1 MADNYVQ
8 LKRFDEALELLN
20 RVLEIQR
27 QAATPYGEGVTL
39 NNLGETF
46 LALGRF
52 DEAVDRLTQARQM
65 FHDIEEIRGEGYALA
80 NLGGA
85 YLALGH
91 TADAIGVL
99 ERALELRQ
107 PPGERFDEAHTLR
120 DLGRA
125 HVAGQQPD
133 RARTYLRQAAARGI
147 GGDAHLGNLAQAAA
161 IQAQLGESG
170 V

>member
-1 MADNYVQ
+1 M
-8 LKRFDEALELLN
+8 
-20 RVLEIQR
+20 LEIRR

-52 DEAVDRLTQARQM
+52 DEAVDRLTQARQI

-80 NLGGA
+80 ISASA

-107 PPGERFDEAHTLR
+107 ASAGERFDEAHTLR

-125 HVAGQQPD
+125 YQLAGQDRIGRPD
-133 RARTYLRQAAARGI
+133 CLRQAADEELHRSR
-147 GGDAHLGNLAQAAA
+147 
-161 IQAQLGESG
+161 ESRPG
-170 V
+170 SRPSHSRSGSDRIRRRLVI

>member
-1 MADNYVQ
+1 M
-8 LKRFDEALELLN
+8 
-20 RVLEIQR
+20 
-27 QAATPYGEGVTL
+27 
-39 NNLGETF
+39 
-46 LALGRF
+46 
-52 DEAVDRLTQARQM
+52 DRLTQARQI

-107 PPGERFDEAHTLR
+107 ASGERYDEAHTLR

-125 HVAGQQPD
+125 TAPGRTIGRPTAWARRPRRFD
-133 RARTYLRQAAARGI
+133 RSR
-147 GGDAHLGNLAQAAA
+147 DLAQAAA
-161 IQAQLGESG
+161 IQAELGGSG